1 VRAASATSEHPLATQ
16 ALGECVGALLEHG
29 GTHPDV
35 VWLFT
40 TPPHVGVL
48 EDIEAALRRLLSPG
62 VLLGAVADTVVGGG
76 REIEGQPAMSL
87 LAVWSSGP
95 PSSDGGG
102 PVRSAP
108 VALRLRS
115 WRQGPDPADLE
126 QLRGA
131 SGTLSLLVDRP
142 SLAPE
147 LLLEALAEVAPELRV
162 VGAALD
168 PPSGRHANVLVH
180 ADAAHGDGAVGV
192 LLPPGPTAR
201 VVLSQGVRTIGTPMA
216 VTRAERNVVLEL
228 GGRPADHHLDV
239 ALATLAQG
247 GDPAPEL
254 LLAEVLEPGAEGDDE
269 LLVHR
274 LVGRDPD
281 RGGLALDAEV
291 DVGSLVVFAGRDA
304 ASADADLT
312 LRLAEEADGAA
323 AALCVLGT
331 GRGWP
336 LFGTP
341 DHDALA
347 VSELLPGAALAGLV
361 APAPFATVGRR
372 HQIAPR
378 SVAILL
384 AG

>member
-1 VRAASATSEHPLATQ
+1 MHAASATSEHPLATQ

-48 EDIEAALRRLLSPG
+48 EDVQAALRRLLSPG

-87 LAVWSSGP
+87 LAVWSES
-95 PSSDGGG
+95 GG
-102 PVRSAP
+102 PGRAAP
-108 VALRLRS
+108 VPLRLRP
-115 WRQGPDPADLE
+115 WRQGPDSADLE

-131 SGTLSLLVDRP
+131 SGTVCLLVDRP

-147 LLLEALAEVAPELRV
+147 LLLDALAEVAPELKV

-168 PPSGRHANVLVH
+168 PPSGRHTNLLVET
-180 ADAAHGDGAVGV
+180 DAMHGDGAVCV
-192 LLPPGPTAR
+192 LLPSEKSHR
-201 VVLSQGVRTIGTPMA
+201 LVLSQGVRSMGEPVA

-228 GGRPADHHLDV
+228 GGRPAGHHLDV

-247 GDPAPEL
+247 DDPAAEL
-254 LLAEVLEPGAEGDDE
+254 LLAEVLETGAEGDDE
-269 LLVHR
+269 LLAHR

-281 RGGLALDAEV
+281 RGAVALDAEV
-291 DVGSLVVFAGRDA
+291 DVGTLVVFARRDA
-304 ASADADLT
+304 ASADADLN
-312 LRLAEEADGAA
+312 LRLATAAEGAA
-323 AALCVLGT
+323 GALCVLGT

-361 APAPFATVGRR
+361 APTPFATVGAR

-384 AG
+384 TG

>member
-1 VRAASATSEHPLATQ
+1 MATQ

-48 EDIEAALRRLLSPG
+48 EDVQAALRRLLSPR

-87 LAVWSSGP
+87 LALWSRGP
-95 PSSDGGG
+95 GDAD
-102 PVRSAP
+102 RSAP
-108 VALRLRS
+108 IPLRLRP

-131 SGTLSLLVDRP
+131 SGTVCLLVDRP

-147 LLLEALAEVAPELRV
+147 LLLDALAEVAPELKV
-162 VGAALD
+162 VGAAVD
-168 PPSGRHANVLVH
+168 PPAGRHANVLVET
-180 ADAAHGDGAVGV
+180 DALHGDGAVGV
-192 LLPPGPTAR
+192 LLPSEQAHR
-201 VVLSQGVRTIGTPMA
+201 LVLSQGVRTMGEPVA

-228 GGRPADHHLDV
+228 GGRPAGHHLDV
-239 ALATLAQG
+239 ALAALAQG
-247 GDPAPEL
+247 DDPAAEL
-254 LLAEVLEPGAEGDDE
+254 LLAEVVETGAEDDE

-281 RGGLALDAEV
+281 RGAVVLDAEV
-291 DVGSLVVFAGRDA
+291 DVGSLVLFARSDA

-312 LRLAEEADGAA
+312 LRLSTGAA
-323 AALCVLGT
+323 GAAGALCVLGT

-361 APAPFATVGRR
+361 APAPFASVGAR

-384 AG
+384 TG